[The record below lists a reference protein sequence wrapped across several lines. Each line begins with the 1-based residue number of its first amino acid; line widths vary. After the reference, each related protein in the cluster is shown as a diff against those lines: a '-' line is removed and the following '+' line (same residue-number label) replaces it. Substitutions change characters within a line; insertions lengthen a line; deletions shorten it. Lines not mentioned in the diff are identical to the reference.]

1 MHAGAGGLML
11 ETETMPDEEREDER
25 EETLGEFLAARAR
38 NASEIRLVG
47 DAAFSVFAAVAVGV
61 WRGPLWDVRIAIA
74 LCFLAFGI
82 WGVADRDLAR
92 RPEASRRE
100 VMVPRVTRIA
110 AAILGFGAAAYLM
123 MSLLGRAIGRVIS

>member
-1 MHAGAGGLML
+1 ML
-11 ETETMPDEEREDER
+11 NTEIGPEQEER

-38 NASEIRLVG
+38 SASEIRLVG
-47 DAAFSVFAAVAVGV
+47 DAAFSVLAAIGIGV

-74 LCFLAFGI
+74 LCFLAFGL

-92 RPEASRRE
+92 RTDARRRD
-100 VMVPRVTRIA
+100 VIVPRVTRVL

-123 MSLLGRAIGRVIS
+123 MSLLGRAIGKVIS